1 LTARGACG
9 FALACRR
16 KRLKDCSDSADYSDM
31 EPVPRVPGYEL
42 IQPLGGG
49 PFTSVWAALDAG
61 GGKVAVKI
69 PRNESRYS
77 QAARILLHRE
87 ALAGSSVAHPHL
99 VRIVE
104 DHTEQSPQF
113 LVMDW
118 MPGESLRTRLQR
130 EYRLGM
136 SSALWIARQIAEAL
150 AALHSAGFV
159 HGDVK
164 PENVFLTDSK
174 TAMLIDL
181 GFAHRPG
188 ENERFL
194 KSGLILGTANY
205 LAPEVCDLNPKTDA
219 RADLFSLG
227 VMLFELLTGR
237 LPFPDVPMAETLRMH
252 REDRPDLPAEIGP
265 PALRRLLRRLLA
277 RHPLNRPRSAE
288 LIRELTDLEIAS
300 LRSNAA

>member
-1 LTARGACG
+1 
-9 FALACRR
+9 
-16 KRLKDCSDSADYSDM
+16 M
-31 EPVPRVPGYEL
+31 EPVPRIPGYEL

-49 PFTSVWAALDAG
+49 PFTSVWAALDAFG
-61 GGKVAVKI
+61 NKVAVKL
-69 PRNESRYS
+69 PREDSPYAR
-77 QAARILLHRE
+77 AARVLLTRE
-87 ALAGSSVAHPHL
+87 ALAGSSVVHRHL
-99 VRIVE
+99 IRIVE
-104 DHTEQSPQF
+104 DHTQHVPHF
-113 LVMDW
+113 LVMAW
-118 MPGESLRTRLQR
+118 MAGESLRARLQR
-130 EYRLGM
+130 DFSLGM
-136 SSALWIARQIAEAL
+136 NSALWIARQVAEAL
-150 AALHSAGFV
+150 CALHSAGFV

-164 PENVFLTDSK
+164 PENVFLTDFK

-205 LAPEVCDLNPKTDA
+205 LAPEVCDLNPQADG

-252 REDRPDLPAEIGP
+252 RDDRPEIPAEIGP

-277 RHPLNRPRSAE
+277 RHPLNRPRSTE
-288 LIRELTDLEIAS
+288 LIRELTDLEIGS